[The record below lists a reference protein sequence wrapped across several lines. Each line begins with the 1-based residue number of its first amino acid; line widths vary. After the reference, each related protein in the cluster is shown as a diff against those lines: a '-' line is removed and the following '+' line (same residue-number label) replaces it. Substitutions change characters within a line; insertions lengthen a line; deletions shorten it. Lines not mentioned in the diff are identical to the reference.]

1 MGLLE
6 RIVSTDF
13 MPHGYCFLWLPEIL
27 WLHAVSD
34 GLIALSYFAIP
45 AALVILVLRRRGEVP
60 FPWLFGLFAAFIVA
74 CGLTHVMGI
83 WTIWRPDY
91 GAAGLVKGATA
102 LVSVAT
108 AASLVPVLPRALALW
123 GPRELELLVGART
136 AELAAGE
143 ARYRALVEAIGTVVW
158 TTDPEGRVADM
169 PGWRA
174 ITGQTGDEVR
184 GWGWLDAVHP
194 EDREATRAAWARA
207 VATRGAYAVEYR
219 VRDRG
224 GAWRWYAVRGVPVP
238 DGAGGVREWVGVCVD
253 VDERRRAEADLR
265 ESEERYR
272 VLVETSPDAVYLHQD
287 GVVVLA
293 NPQAAAVLGA
303 RDPADLLG
311 RPALSLVDEA
321 SLPLARER
329 TARMTVP
336 GARAG
341 LAELTYRRLDGRPVP
356 VEADAAAVLIGGR
369 LAVQVAFRDIAE
381 RKAAQEHQRL
391 LLAELSHRVKNTL
404 AVVQGIAAQSLS
416 GGRSLAEARE
426 VLTKRLRALANA
438 HTLLTASEWQ
448 GASLE
453 ALVAAE
459 LEPYEGRAEVAGGD
473 VTLSPKEA
481 LTLSLVL
488 HELATNA
495 AKHGALSAP
504 GGRVEV
510 GWEVAGEAPARTLRL
525 RWRERGGPPVPVP
538 PSRRGFGRAL
548 VEQAVAY
555 DLKGRGRLDFR
566 PDGVAYELE
575 AELGAGA
582 AAAAASDAVAA

>member
-1 MGLLE
+1 MAGRAGMGLLE
-6 RIVSTDF
+6 RILSTDF
-13 MPHGYCFLWLPEIL
+13 MPHGYCFLWFPEVL
-27 WLHAVSD
+27 WLHAASD
-34 GLIALSYFAIP
+34 ALIALSYFAIP
-45 AALVILVLRRRGEVP
+45 AALVVLVLRRRGEVP

-91 GAAGLVKGATA
+91 GAEGLVKGATA

-108 AASLVPVLPRALALW
+108 AASLVPVLPRALALR

-158 TTDPEGRVADM
+158 TTDPDGRVADM

-174 ITGQTGDEVR
+174 VTGQTEEEVR

-194 EDREATRAAWARA
+194 GDREATREAWARA
-207 VATRGAYAVEYR
+207 VATLEPYAVEYR
-219 VRDRG
+219 VRARDG
-224 GAWRWYAVRGVPVP
+224 SWRWYAVRGVPVADP
-238 DGAGGVREWVGVCVD
+238 ATGAVREWVGVCTD
-253 VDERRRAEADLR
+253 VDERRRAEAELR

-303 RDPADLLG
+303 GDPADLLG
-311 RPALSLVDEA
+311 RPALSLVDAA

-329 TARMTVP
+329 TARMTAP

-381 RKAAQEHQRL
+381 RKAAQERQGL
-391 LLAELSHRVKNTL
+391 LLQELSHRVKNTL
-404 AVVQGIAAQSLS
+404 AVVQGIAAQSLA
-416 GGRSLAEARE
+416 GGRPAAEARD
-426 VLTKRLRALANA
+426 VFLKRLRALANA
-438 HTLLTASEWQ
+438 HTLLTASEWR
-448 GASLE
+448 GASLA

-459 LEPYEGRAEVAGGD
+459 LEPYGGRAEVAGGD

-504 GGRVEV
+504 EGRVEV
-510 GWEVAGEAPARTLRL
+510 GWEVEGEAPARILRL
-525 RWRERGGPPVPVP
+525 RWRERGGPPVPAP
-538 PSRRGFGRAL
+538 PARRGFGRAL

-566 PDGVAYELE
+566 PEGVAYELE
-575 AELGAGA
+575 AELGA
-582 AAAAASDAVAA
+582 VAA